1 MYNDEIDDDK
11 NTEYV
16 RNIIEEEEEE
26 LNKLPKTDQRYHITS
41 KDVDSESD
49 FVGNP
54 KNNDPN

>member
-16 RNIIEEEEEE
+16 RNIIEEKEE

-41 KDVDSESD
+41 
-49 FVGNP
+49 
-54 KNNDPN
+54 

>member
-16 RNIIEEEEEE
+16 RNIIEEEEE

-41 KDVDSESD
+41 
-49 FVGNP
+49 
-54 KNNDPN
+54 

>member
-16 RNIIEEEEEE
+16 RNIIEEKEE